1 MADSADAATPTD
13 PRDGGASQEA
23 TRSYRERLYTSWW
36 TWPLPLVMAVL
47 LAAMVHMGYPGVRAW
62 LPYLVLIPLVVG
74 VLLWLGNTKIE
85 IADGELWVG
94 DAHLPVRLIDEVD
107 VIDPSQKRK
116 ALGPDLDPAAF
127 VVHRPWVR
135 SSVRVWLDDEDD
147 PTPYW
152 VISTRRPHALAAR
165 LRGD

>member
-1 MADSADAATPTD
+1 MADSADAATPTG
-13 PRDGGASQEA
+13 PGDGGASRTA

-47 LAAMVHMGYPGVRAW
+47 LAAMVHMGYPGLRAW

-74 VLLWLGNTKIE
+74 VLLWLGNTKIKITE
-85 IADGELWVG
+85 GELWVG
-94 DAHLPVRLIDEVD
+94 DAHLPVRLIDGVD
-107 VIDPSQKRK
+107 VIEPSQKRK

-135 SSVRVWLDDEDD
+135 NSVRVWLDDEND

-152 VISTRRPHALAAR
+152 VISTRRPHAVAAR
-165 LRGD
+165 LRGE